1 MKRSPKLDVP
11 RVTLTRSGRNLSA
24 QIVEALRGPIAS
36 GQLPPGSRLPASRVL
51 ARTLGVSRNTVL
63 AAYESLASN
72 GLVIGRV
79 GSGTR
84 VSAQS
89 QVLARLADSDHLRRI
104 QLLREAGF
112 PVQPRD
118 FGDPDGNAL
127 YLHG

>member
-1 MKRSPKLDVP
+1 MKRSPRLDLPHV
-11 RVTLTRSGRNLSA
+11 VLSRSSRNLPA
-24 QIVEALRGPIAS
+24 QIIEALRRAIAC
-36 GQLPPGSRLPASRVL
+36 GQLPPGRRLPASRVL

-63 AAYESLASN
+63 AAYESLASD
-72 GLVIGRV
+72 GLLVARV

-84 VSAQS
+84 VSAQC
-89 QVLARLADSDHLRRI
+89 QVLAQLAFSGTSRRV

-118 FGDPDGNAL
+118 FRDPDGNAL